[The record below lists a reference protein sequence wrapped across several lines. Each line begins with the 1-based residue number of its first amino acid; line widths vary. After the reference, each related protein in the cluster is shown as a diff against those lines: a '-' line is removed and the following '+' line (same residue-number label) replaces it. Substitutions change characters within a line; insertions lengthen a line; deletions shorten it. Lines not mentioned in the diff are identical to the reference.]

1 MSKRWGFPVRGKWV
15 STDEILPVRSP
26 YDGSLV
32 AEACRPSAEHVEDAT
47 AAAVSSFETTR
58 KLSAYERSRILEG
71 TSEAILT
78 RAEELARALSLEA
91 GKTIRDARIEVAR
104 ASNTFK
110 VAAEEARRIGGEY
123 ISLDWIPGSEGRF
136 GITRRFPVGPVV
148 GIAPFNFPLNLVAHK
163 VAPAIAAGNPV
174 VIKPASST
182 PVCALMLGE
191 ILLEAGLPEEAVSVL
206 PCKAS
211 VAETMVADERFKVFS
226 FTGSSDVG
234 WKLKKLAGKKKVTLE
249 LGGNAAAIVD
259 KGVELE
265 VAAEKCAR
273 GGFSNAG
280 QICISV
286 QRVYVHEEEL
296 KSFLDLF
303 VARTKGLVVGDP
315 IDENTDVGPL
325 IDEAAADKTEAWV
338 KEALKEGAKALT
350 GAARDGNV
358 YEPTILVNVK
368 PDMKVSCK
376 EVFAPV
382 VVVAS
387 FSEIE
392 EAFQYVN
399 DSDYGLQAGIFTR
412 RLDTALKA
420 FERLEVGG
428 VVVNDIPTYRV
439 DHMPY
444 GGVKD
449 SGFGREG
456 LRYAIE
462 EMTELKLLALNTRT

>member
-1 MSKRWGFPVRGKWV
+1 MVKKWGFPLGGEWV
-15 STDEILPVRSP
+15 KTDEVLEVRSP
-26 YDGSLV
+26 YDGSVV
-32 AEACRPSAEHVEDAT
+32 AEVCRPSAQHVEKA
-47 AAAVSSFETTR
+47 ASAAVGAFETMR
-58 KLSAYERSRILEG
+58 RLGSYERSGILEKVSAG
-71 TSEAILT
+71 IAR
-78 RAEELARALSLEA
+78 RAEELSRALSLEA
-91 GKTIRDARIEVAR
+91 GKTIRDARVEVAR

-110 VAAEEARRIGGEY
+110 VAGEEARRIGGEY
-123 ISLDWIPGSEGRF
+123 ISLDWIPGSDGRF
-136 GITRRFPVGPVV
+136 GITRRFPVGPVL

-163 VAPAIAAGNPV
+163 VAPAIAAGNSV

-191 ILLEAGLPEEAVSVL
+191 ILLEAGLPAEAISVL

-211 VAETMVADERFKVFS
+211 VAEGMVADERFKVFS
-226 FTGSSDVG
+226 FTGSSEIG
-234 WKLKKLAGKKKVTLE
+234 WRLKTLAGKKKVTLE

-259 KGVELE
+259 REVPLE
-265 VAAEKCAR
+265 GAAERCVR

-286 QRVYVHEEEL
+286 QRICVQEDVYEPFV
-296 KSFLDLF
+296 DLL
-303 VARTKGLVVGDP
+303 VACTKALVVGDP
-315 IDENTDVGPL
+315 IDEKTDVGPL
-325 IDEAAADKTEAWV
+325 IDRAAAEKTEQWV
-338 KEALKEGAKALT
+338 QKALKGGARALT
-350 GAARDGNV
+350 GASRDGNL
-358 YEPTILVNVK
+358 YQPTVLVDVVPK
-368 PDMKVSCK
+368 MEVSCC

-382 VVVAS
+382 VVVTR

-392 EAFQYVN
+392 EAIEQVN
-399 DSDYGLQAGIFTR
+399 DSDFGLQAGIFTR
-412 RLDTALKA
+412 RLDAALEA

-428 VVVNDIPTYRV
+428 VIVNDVPTYRV

-462 EMTELKLLALNTRT
+462 EMTELRLLAFNTRT

>member
-1 MSKRWGFPVRGKWV
+1 MAKRWGFPLRGKWV
-15 STDEILPVRSP
+15 STDDVLEVRSP
-26 YDGSLV
+26 YDDALV
-32 AEACRPSAEHVEDAT
+32 AEVSRPSAEHAEEA
-47 AAAVSSFETTR
+47 AMAAVSGFELTR
-58 KLSAYERSRILEG
+58 TLSTYERSRILADV
-71 TSEAILT
+71 SAAILEK
-78 RAEELARALSLEA
+78 AEELSRALSLEA
-91 GKTIRDARIEVAR
+91 GKTIRDARVEVAR

-110 VAAEEARRIGGEY
+110 VASEEAKRIGGEF

-136 GITRRFPVGPVV
+136 GITRRFPIGPVL

-163 VAPAIAAGNPV
+163 VAPAIAAGNSV

-191 ILLEAGLPEEAVSVL
+191 ILLHAGLPEEAISVL
-206 PCKAS
+206 PCRAAL
-211 VAETMVADERFKVFS
+211 AETMVADERFKVFS

-234 WKLKKLAGKKKVTLE
+234 WKLKTLAGKKGVTLE

-259 KGVELE
+259 RGVPLE
-265 VAAEKCAR
+265 IAAEKCSR

-286 QRVYVHEEEL
+286 QRVYVHKEVYD
-296 KSFLDLF
+296 SFLELF
-303 VARTKGLVVGDP
+303 VARTRSLVVGDP
-315 IDENTDVGPL
+315 IDEETDVGPL
-325 IDEAAADKTEAWV
+325 IDAGAAEKTDEWVAEAV
-338 KEALKEGAKALT
+338 KGGARALT
-350 GAARDGNV
+350 GASRSGNT
-358 YEPTILVNVK
+358 YEPTILVDVK
-368 PDMKVSCK
+368 PDMKVSCS

-382 VVVAS
+382 VVVTA
-387 FSEIE
+387 FSEVE
-392 EAFQYVN
+392 EALEQVN
-399 DSDYGLQAGIFTR
+399 DSDYGLQAGIFTLS
-412 RLDTALKA
+412 LDAALKA

-428 VVVNDIPTYRV
+428 VVVNDVPTYRV

-462 EMTELKLLALNTRT
+462 EMTELRLLALNTRT

>member
-1 MSKRWGFPVRGKWV
+1 
-15 STDEILPVRSP
+15 
-26 YDGSLV
+26 
-32 AEACRPSAEHVEDAT
+32 
-47 AAAVSSFETTR
+47 
-58 KLSAYERSRILEG
+58 
-71 TSEAILT
+71 
-78 RAEELARALSLEA
+78 
-91 GKTIRDARIEVAR
+91 
-104 ASNTFK
+104 
-110 VAAEEARRIGGEY
+110 
-123 ISLDWIPGSEGRF
+123 
-136 GITRRFPVGPVV
+136 
-148 GIAPFNFPLNLVAHK
+148 
-163 VAPAIAAGNPV
+163 
-174 VIKPASST
+174 
-182 PVCALMLGE
+182 MLGE

-399 DSDYGLQAGIFTR
+399 NSDYGLQAGIFTR

>member
-1 MSKRWGFPVRGKWV
+1 MAKRWGFPLRGKWV
-15 STDEILPVRSP
+15 STDDVLEVRSP
-26 YDGSLV
+26 FDGSLV
-32 AEACRPSAEHVEDAT
+32 AEVSRPSAEHAEEA
-47 AAAVSSFETTR
+47 ALAAVSGFAATR
-58 KLSAYERSRILEG
+58 MLSSYERSRILTEVSAG
-71 TSEAILT
+71 ILE

-91 GKTIRDARIEVAR
+91 GKTIRDARVEVTR

-110 VAAEEARRIGGEY
+110 VASEEAKRIGGEF
-123 ISLDWIPGSEGRF
+123 ISLDWIPGSDGRF
-136 GITRRFPVGPVV
+136 GITRRFPKGPVL

-163 VAPAIAAGNPV
+163 VAPAIAAGNSV

-182 PVCALMLGE
+182 PVCALILGE
-191 ILLEAGLPEEAVSVL
+191 IVLKAGLPEDAISVL
-206 PCKAS
+206 PCKAAL
-211 VAETMVADERFKVFS
+211 AETMVADERFKVFS

-234 WKLKKLAGKKKVTLE
+234 WRLKSLAGKKGVTLE

-259 KGVELE
+259 RGVPLE
-265 VAAEKCAR
+265 IAAEKCAR

-286 QRVYVHEEEL
+286 QRVYVHEEVYD
-296 KSFLDLF
+296 SFLELF
-303 VARTKGLVVGDP
+303 VARTKNLVVGDP
-315 IDENTDVGPL
+315 IDEKTDVGPL
-325 IDEAAADKTEAWV
+325 IDEGAAEKTDEWIAEAV
-338 KEALKEGAKALT
+338 KGGARVLT
-350 GAARDGNV
+350 GASRSGNT
-358 YEPTILVNVK
+358 YEPTILVDVK
-368 PDMKVSCK
+368 PDMKVSCS

-382 VVVAS
+382 VVVDR

-392 EAFQYVN
+392 EALEKVN

-412 RLDTALKA
+412 SLDSALKA

-428 VVVNDIPTYRV
+428 VVVNDVPTYRV

-444 GGVKD
+444 GGVKN

-462 EMTELKLLALNTRT
+462 EMTELRLLALNTRT